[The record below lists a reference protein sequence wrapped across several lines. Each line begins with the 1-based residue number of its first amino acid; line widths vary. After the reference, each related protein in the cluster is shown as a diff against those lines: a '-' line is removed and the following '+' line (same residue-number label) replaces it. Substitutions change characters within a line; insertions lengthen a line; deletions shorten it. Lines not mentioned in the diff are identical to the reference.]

1 MKKNLPLIICLVIAF
16 LFIWLIL
23 FIKNIGDRD
32 VILMQN
38 ENVITSQIIPD
49 DYAGLFKH
57 KDKLSSDGT
66 VNTRFRNAVA
76 DIKYDN
82 KYFIQVYKIDTI
94 FNHSLSDLI
103 TESYQDQHITYD
115 QSYTETDYHKPFSFS
130 YKVGQVEKIS
140 AILLN
145 IFGNGTQI
153 IEKRDS
159 IAGYYSNFKN
169 LSIEYG
175 KNQAQDNYIK
185 PKDDKE
191 SMPISVYFIKK
202 NHSLYLIILA
212 ALNNAPVTP
221 ATLKELLA
229 K

>member
-38 ENVITSQIIPD
+38 ENATTSQIIPS

-57 KDKLSSDGT
+57 KDKLSSDET
-66 VNTRFRNAVA
+66 VNTRFRNAIA
-76 DIKYDN
+76 DIRYDN
-82 KYFIQVYKIDTI
+82 KYFIEVYKIDTI
-94 FNHSLSDLI
+94 SNHSLSDFI
-103 TESYQDQHITYD
+103 TENYQNQHITYD
-115 QSYTETDYHKPFSFS
+115 QTYRGGNDHKPFSIS
-130 YKVGQVEKIS
+130 YKMGQPEKTT

-145 IFGNGTQI
+145 IFGNDTQI

-169 LSIEYG
+169 LSIENGKKQLQDIYG
-175 KNQAQDNYIK
+175 KPGDN
-185 PKDDKE
+185 KE

-202 NHSLYLIILA
+202 GHNLYLIILA
-212 ALNNAPVTP
+212 AMNNAPVTSN
-221 ATLKELLA
+221 TLKELLA